1 MNQTCE
7 RPTILEGAMKRNDCR
22 ALGWRILCLFAALIF
37 LCGSTGCHSRAKNAK
52 DSETSSE
59 KPNAKEQEPE
69 GTVRLSKEV
78 AEQIRF
84 VTVSDG
90 SGVIRERFPGRVE
103 FNKNKTAVVGSP
115 MEGKLLHWLV
125 EAGQAVRRGDV
136 LAQVENPQNLGRPI
150 EIKSPIAGEIV
161 ERNGALG
168 GPVTTND
175 SLFVVNDLDT
185 VWVDAEVRE
194 DMSGKILKDLPA
206 EIRVLA
212 FPGEVFSGRI
222 FNESA
227 RVQSDTRTISFYVE
241 AANPD
246 HKLRA
251 GMFAY
256 VALAT
261 GKIEDGLLVP
271 EDALQT
277 VRGKSVVFL
286 RKEPEEFLMTEVRL
300 GRKLG
305 DSYEVLEGLE
315 PGSLVAT
322 QGSFVLKSEYL
333 KSELAEGND

>member
-1 MNQTCE
+1 
-7 RPTILEGAMKRNDCR
+7 MKEKDP
-22 ALGWRILCLFAALIF
+22 ALFIWRVLYLSAALIL
-37 LCGSTGCHSRAKNAK
+37 LCGFDGCYSRGNQAKS
-52 DSETSSE
+52 DEPSPQEPS
-59 KPNAKEQEPE
+59 AKEQEPE
-69 GTVRLSKEV
+69 GTVKLSKEAAAQIQVLTV
-78 AEQIRF
+78 AE
-84 VTVSDG
+84 G
-90 SGVIRERFPGRVE
+90 SGIIRDRFPGRIE
-103 FNKNKTAVVGSP
+103 FNKNKTAAVTSP
-115 MEGKLLHWLV
+115 MEGKLLAWLV
-125 EAGQAVRRGDV
+125 EPGQTVRRGDI
-136 LAQVENPQNLGRPI
+136 LARVENPQNLGRPI

-161 ERNGALG
+161 ERNGSLG
-168 GPVTTND
+168 GPVTTSD
-175 SLFVVNDLDT
+175 SLFFVGDLDT
-185 VWVDAEVRE
+185 VWAIAEVRE
-194 DMSGKILKDLPA
+194 DVAGKIIKELPA
-206 EIRVLA
+206 ELHVLA

-227 RVQSDTRTISFYVE
+227 RVQSDTRTLSFFVE

-261 GKIEDGLLVP
+261 GKIENGLLVP
-271 EDALQT
+271 EEALQT
-277 VRGKSVVFL
+277 VRGKPSVFV

-333 KSELAEGND
+333 KSELNEGND

>member
-1 MNQTCE
+1 MNQALE
-7 RPTILEGAMKRNDCR
+7 RTTILEGAMKRNDCG

-37 LCGSTGCHSRAKNAK
+37 LCGSTGCHSRAKNPK

-59 KPNAKEQEPE
+59 KPNEKEAEPE

-103 FNKNKTAVVGSP
+103 FNKNKTAVVSSP
-115 MEGKLLHWLV
+115 MEGKLLRWLV
-125 EAGQAVRRGDV
+125 EPGQTVQRGEV

-161 ERNGALG
+161 ERDGALG
-168 GPVTTND
+168 GPVTTGD

-185 VWVDAEVRE
+185 VWASAEVRE
-194 DMSGKILKDLPA
+194 DMAGKIIKEFPA

-212 FPGEVFSGRI
+212 FPDEVFSGRI
-222 FNESA
+222 FHESA
-227 RVQSDTRTISFYVE
+227 RVESDTRTISFYVE
-241 AANPD
+241 ATNPD

-261 GKIEDGLLVP
+261 GKIDNGLLVP
-271 EDALQT
+271 EEALQT
-277 VRGKSVVFL
+277 VRGKSVVFV
-286 RKEPEEFLMTEVRL
+286 RKEPEEFLMTEIRL

-315 PGSLVAT
+315 PGSSVAT

-333 KSELAEGND
+333 KSEIAEGND

>member
-1 MNQTCE
+1 V
-7 RPTILEGAMKRNDCR
+7 LV
-22 ALGWRILCLFAALIF
+22 
-37 LCGSTGCHSRAKNAK
+37 GCHSRANQAQNTEL
-52 DSETSSE
+52 SPQ
-59 KPNAKEQEPE
+59 KPSAQEQEPE
-69 GTVRLSKEV
+69 GTVKLSKE
-78 AEQIRF
+78 AAAQIHC
-84 VTVSDG
+84 VKLSNG
-90 SGVIRERFPGRVE
+90 SGVIRDRFPGRIE
-103 FNKNKTAVVGSP
+103 FNKNTSAVVTSP
-115 MEGKLLHWLV
+115 MEGKLLQWLV
-125 EAGQAVRRGDV
+125 EPGQTVRRGDV
-136 LAQVENPQNLGRPI
+136 LAKVENPQNLGRPI

-168 GPVTTND
+168 GPVTISD
-175 SLFVVNDLDT
+175 SLFLVNDLDT
-185 VWVDAEVRE
+185 IWAAAEIRE
-194 DMSGKILKDLPA
+194 DMAGKVVKELPA

-227 RVQSDTRTISFYVE
+227 RVQSDTRTISFLIE
-241 AANPD
+241 SANLD

-261 GKIEDGLLVP
+261 GKIENSLLVP
-271 EDALQT
+271 EEALQT
-277 VRGKSVVFL
+277 VRGKPTVFV

-315 PGSLVAT
+315 PGSSVAT

-333 KSELAEGND
+333 KSELSEGND